1 MSGRDWAVHM
11 DHFNPFEV
19 CYILTLSS
27 PHACLYYGLFLQP
40 LLHGCSSKFCIV
52 TDCVC
57 VCVSCRDGFF
67 AVRERSVYLHS
78 SYHLIDFHDVLCMG
92 VCVCFV
98 CKLVGLCVWVFLYI

>member
-1 MSGRDWAVHM
+1 MPACTTGSSCSPCCMVVAV
-11 DHFNPFEV
+11 NSA
-19 CYILTLSS
+19 LS
-27 PHACLYYGLFLQP
+27 L
-40 LLHGCSSKFCIV
+40 I
-52 TDCVC
+52 VC